1 MTPGTGATLHLGMT
15 PEPQDDA
22 TSRGTVY
29 TVGHSTRSIDDLL
42 GVLDEAG
49 VATLVDVRTVP
60 RSRRNPQFDGGALAD
75 SLTDHEIAYWHE
87 RALGG
92 FRRPAPGSPNYGW
105 QQPAF
110 QGYADHMASPEFREA
125 LERLEV
131 MSADQPTCVMCAEA
145 QWWRCHRRLISD
157 ALTVRD
163 WRVIHLGLGRPM
175 EHELTP
181 IAVVG
186 PDLSLTYPP
195 FQGSLALD

>member
-1 MTPGTGATLHLGMT
+1 MT
-15 PEPQDDA
+15 PEPDDLGDPTTRA
-22 TSRGTVY
+22 TVY
-29 TVGHSTRSIDDLL
+29 TVGHSTRSLQELL
-42 GVLDEAG
+42 SVLDEAG
-49 VATLVDVRTVP
+49 VATLVDVRTLP
-60 RSRRNPQFDGGALAD
+60 RSRRNPQFDGAALAD
-75 SLTDHEIAYWHE
+75 SLSGHGISYWHE

-92 FRRPAPGSPNYGW
+92 FRQPQPNSPNRGW
-105 QQPAF
+105 QEPAF

-131 MSADQPTCVMCAEA
+131 MSADQPTCIMCAEA

-163 WRVIHLGLGRPM
+163 WLVVHLGLGQPT
-175 EHELTP
+175 EHEMTP
-181 IAVVG
+181 IAIVG

>member
-1 MTPGTGATLHLGMT
+1 MT
-15 PEPQDDA
+15 PEPQDIDDS
-22 TSRGTVY
+22 TTRGAVY
-29 TVGHSTRSIDDLL
+29 TVGHSTRSIPELL
-42 GVLDEAG
+42 AVLDQAH
-49 VATLVDVRTVP
+49 VATLVDVRTLP

-75 SLTDHEIAYWHE
+75 TLSQHGIAYWHE

-92 FRRPAPGSPNYGW
+92 FRQPRPGSPNYGW

-110 QGYADHMASPEFREA
+110 QGYADHMASLEFSEA

-131 MSADQPTCVMCAEA
+131 MSADQPTCIMCAEA
-145 QWWRCHRRLISD
+145 QWWSCHRRLIAD
-157 ALTVRD
+157 ALTVHG
-163 WRVIHLGLGRPM
+163 WLVMHLGLGEPA

>member
-1 MTPGTGATLHLGMT
+1 MT
-15 PEPQDDA
+15 EPQDFDDS
-22 TSRGTVY
+22 TTRGTVY
-29 TVGHSTRSIDDLL
+29 TVGHSTRSIGELL
-42 GVLDEAG
+42 TVLDEAR
-49 VATLVDVRTVP
+49 VATLVDVRTLP

-75 SLTDHEIAYWHE
+75 TLSEHGISYWHE

-92 FRRPAPGSPNYGW
+92 FRRPKSGSPNYGW

-110 QGYADHMASPEFREA
+110 QGYADHMASREFREA

-131 MSADQPTCVMCAEA
+131 ISGDQPTCIKCDEA
-145 QWWRCHRRLISD
+145 QWRRCQRRLISD
-157 ALTVRD
+157 ALTARNWLVL
-163 WRVIHLGLGRPM
+163 HLGLGQPAAHDM
-175 EHELTP
+175 TP

>member
-1 MTPGTGATLHLGMT
+1 MT
-15 PEPQDDA
+15 PERQALDDS
-22 TSRGTVY
+22 TTRGTVY
-29 TVGHSTRSIDDLL
+29 TVGHSTRSIEELL
-42 GVLDEAG
+42 AVLDQAR
-49 VATLVDVRTVP
+49 VATLVDVRTLP
-60 RSRRNPQFDGGALAD
+60 RSRRNPQFDGGTLAD
-75 SLTDHEIAYWHE
+75 TLSQHGISYWHE

-92 FRRPAPGSPNYGW
+92 FRRPQSGSPNYGW

-110 QGYADHMASPEFREA
+110 QGYADHMARREFLEA

-131 MSADQPTCVMCAEA
+131 MSADQPTCIMCAEA

-157 ALTVRD
+157 ALTARD
-163 WRVIHLGLGRPM
+163 WLVVHLGLGRPAA
-175 EHELTP
+175 HEMTP